1 MSKELELLKKKL
13 EMQDKLKKGKEV
25 ESITSNKNAAT
36 KK

>member
-25 ESITSNKNAAT
+25 ESITPDKNPQT